1 MTQDILITPGSGEPQ
16 ILFRGSGTNDTP
28 IELNVLSSYQ
38 SATGSGT
45 ALVYEGQE
53 GQLFAVTDNLSS
65 GTIFS
70 VGDITGLSMLS
81 VDASGDVKLGE
92 FANSVIVYPGLT
104 LDDNVPSTT
113 SNVLYNDGGD
123 LMWNGV
129 TVIQSGAAQAV
140 DGSGTASYVAR
151 FTDTNTL
158 GTGIIY
164 DNGTNVGIGT
174 ASPSQKLTIA
184 DDNAPFLRFDRTG
197 AGRYDFE
204 IGMDSSAD
212 LIFRGGGD
220 ATGAGLTEYMRIKSG
235 HSSLGYYNGGDVGI
249 GTASPSQKLDI
260 RYPASG
266 GMVLLKSTDTNDG
279 LLFGDMAYS
288 TNNTYQGMKHAAM
301 TGDQDYMILSEG
313 TNTYI
318 SAKSGGITVIGAGGN
333 DTNSQIRLT
342 STEVVVNENSS
353 SRDFR
358 VESNNDANALFVD
371 GIADR
376 VGIGTGSPAAKL
388 DVNTGTNRALIG
400 SPSFTWGGN
409 SSSTF
414 PTLYSSN
421 SSAWVMHVNPHISYV
436 QNGVDGYTGNTNGA
450 TVRFASDTSATT
462 FWDIGI
468 GTNAVGTDKLSI
480 GRGGST
486 NFLAIDNTGNVGIG
500 TASPNRALHLY
511 SSATTDFGL
520 QVESTAGN
528 SSVRIIANT
537 TTKVPSVDFYGTSTR
552 FGRIGIDRTS
562 NIITGLSKND
572 MFVTTSES
580 SNKLH
585 LATNSISRVTVDTD
599 GNVGIGTTSPSEK
612 LHVAGDVLIDG
623 DGGTIAGT
631 TWDNGLLKIG
641 SSSGGISIDTNE
653 IYASHDLY
661 LGSLNSASAIILR
674 HSNTERMRVA
684 SNGYVGIGTS
694 SPQDKLHVNGGRIR
708 IENVTDPKLSFND
721 GSANRASMFYD
732 TSEETFVLNHTDAD
746 ANQLVLTSGNDV
758 GIGTNAPNATLHVY
772 SAVSGDSIFNVEGTN
787 GSLFGVTDNLS
798 GVLMSVNTIAGL
810 PVLEVNSDYSLTA
823 GRFNQNDFVISSG
836 GDIGIGT
843 NNLNRGKVQIEE
855 GITYA
860 SPYNYRDDNHLT
872 LENSTSLEPVVQ
884 TFIGNLNGSNR
895 YGNLLFYPASTQS
908 ASKFVFNAD
917 IRQANHF
924 SILGDGKVGI
934 GTVSPS
940 QKLHVAG
947 NLRLTGAF
955 YDSNNA
961 AGTNGQVLSSTATGT
976 DWISLSEIQGVD
988 GTGSAGQVAFWS
1000 DADTIT
1006 GESNLYWDSANNR
1019 LGINTSSPSSPYSL
1033 HVNGYAL
1040 IQAGTQ
1046 PTLKIDAINTSSPSY
1061 TANIELNGYGGRGQ
1075 GIFFKDKDYANE
1087 EWFMGMPYQGY
1098 FDKFQIGYDSS
1109 GGQGEYLANAFVTV
1123 NYDGNVG
1130 IGTSSPTEKLEVE
1143 DHSTNPVY
1151 AKITNSY
1158 STGKAGIKLT
1168 TTYGATEYSS
1178 YIWDDWVGVGTVFQA
1193 SRDLNTGQGGF
1204 NWLAANGSS
1213 MMSLRRN
1220 GGTVYGLGVGGVNAL
1235 VPLHVKDRASGSDGI
1250 RIDYGSDSSYNLR
1263 LDGVGGIRQWRGTG
1277 SNGGMTLTTS
1287 LTSGSWGGDQG
1298 GLIAFKPRDTEAAR
1312 FDGLGNFGIGTTSP
1326 STKLHIY
1333 SAAQN
1338 PGMIL
1343 ESDSTSGAWIK
1354 TKSNQ
1359 TGAEEFKFGT
1369 NSVGWHVYND
1379 TDAAYRL
1386 SIANDG
1392 NVGIGTTSPAAKL
1405 DVNGSVRIDS
1415 VSAVPAGCKLLVGDV
1430 LQASSAAP
1438 IQLGGLVRLK
1448 GGVIIH
1454 DNTSVS
1460 TSFYLEYAAANGLSI
1475 YRNAGTGSQNILL
1488 AEQGGNVGIGT
1499 ASPNEQLSIGYAD
1512 ASSAK
1517 IEFRSASYARQAMI
1531 EGIDGQSS
1539 GDGHLAFHTRKIG
1552 NALERLR
1559 ITADGN
1565 VGIGTASP
1573 SAKLDVKGTWV
1584 SNQGLLSLDA
1594 DNGTRYAGLTM
1605 QNNGTAYGYL
1615 YHDNTD
1621 SYVELRAATSN
1632 GIRFTTNNDFR
1643 MFITSAGDVGI
1654 GTASPA
1660 EKLHVSDLTDFI
1672 VNVDDTATRIGTQGN
1687 YDLAFVTNRS
1697 TATDSTRF
1705 IIKAA
1710 NAGEALRIDAN
1721 NNVGVGTDSP
1731 NAVLH
1736 AYGSTPSGTV
1746 FNVEGTNGSLFSVVD
1761 NLSGV
1766 LMSVNNNAGL
1776 PVFEVNDD
1784 DSIVG
1789 GRFAQN
1795 DFVVTTSGDIGMG
1808 TANPSSKL
1816 EVNGTVTATCASLG
1830 QLNVDN
1836 LRLDGNTLSSTNTNG
1851 ALILNPNGTGALQ
1864 TDSGGNARGAYA
1876 VDLQR
1881 KRGSATQVASGACS
1895 TISGGE
1901 WNTASQSFSTV
1912 GGGVSNCATG
1922 SRSTVSGGVCNSAT
1936 ACYSTVSGGYSNTAT
1951 GTCST
1956 VGGGRGNTASGY
1968 YSTIAG
1974 GWNNTASCNSSTVSG
1989 GYGHCADGN
1998 NAAIG
2003 GGYSNTVTGAC
2014 STVSG
2019 GAENTASGSYST
2031 VGGGGGLFG
2040 GNTAS
2045 GSCST
2050 VSGGRC
2056 NCAAGRSSTVSGGY
2070 SNTASGYYSTVGG
2083 GRTNTSTAN
2092 YSTVAGGSSNNAN
2105 GCNSFVGGGYSNYA
2119 GNFSTVSG
2127 GYDNTANTS
2136 YATISGGVTN
2146 SACACYSTVVGGYQA
2161 KASRHGEVAHAAG
2174 QFAQN
2179 GDAQHS
2185 TFVARKN
2192 TTDATANVELF
2203 LDNSAQRMI
2212 LTAETTWTF
2221 DIKLSAYNDTDNTT
2235 AWWII
2240 RGGIRRNA
2248 ANGTTLIGSLIEER
2262 DYEGTMSGTSAA
2274 VTADDTNES
2283 LKIAVTGL
2291 ASKNIRWVAV
2301 VDVAQVSWGTP

>member
-1 MTQDILITPGSGEPQ
+1 MIGRE
-16 ILFRGSGTNDTP
+16 
-28 IELNVLSSYQ
+28 
-38 SATGSGT
+38 
-45 ALVYEGQE
+45 
-53 GQLFAVTDNLSS
+53 
-65 GTIFS
+65 
-70 VGDITGLSMLS
+70 
-81 VDASGDVKLGE
+81 
-92 FANSVIVYPGLT
+92 ANGNRFVI
-104 LDDNVPSTT
+104 
-113 SNVLYNDGGD
+113 
-123 LMWNGV
+123 
-129 TVIQSGAAQAV
+129 A
-140 DGSGTASYVAR
+140 ASYV
-151 FTDTNTL
+151 FNTSSDLFSMNTN
-158 GTGIIY
+158 
-164 DNGTNVGIGT
+164 
-174 ASPSQKLTIA
+174 
-184 DDNAPFLRFDRTG
+184 
-197 AGRYDFE
+197 
-204 IGMDSSAD
+204 
-212 LIFRGGGD
+212 
-220 ATGAGLTEYMRIKSG
+220 
-235 HSSLGYYNGGDVGI
+235 GDVG
-249 GTASPSQKLDI
+249 L
-260 RYPASG
+260 
-266 GMVLLKSTDTNDG
+266 
-279 LLFGDMAYS
+279 
-288 TNNTYQGMKHAAM
+288 
-301 TGDQDYMILSEG
+301 
-313 TNTYI
+313 
-318 SAKSGGITVIGAGGN
+318 
-333 DTNSQIRLT
+333 
-342 STEVVVNENSS
+342 
-353 SRDFR
+353 
-358 VESNNDANALFVD
+358 
-371 GIADR
+371 
-376 VGIGTGSPAAKL
+376 
-388 DVNTGTNRALIG
+388 
-400 SPSFTWGGN
+400 
-409 SSSTF
+409 
-414 PTLYSSN
+414 
-421 SSAWVMHVNPHISYV
+421 
-436 QNGVDGYTGNTNGA
+436 
-450 TVRFASDTSATT
+450 
-462 FWDIGI
+462 
-468 GTNAVGTDKLSI
+468 
-480 GRGGST
+480 
-486 NFLAIDNTGNVGIG
+486 
-500 TASPNRALHLY
+500 
-511 SSATTDFGL
+511 
-520 QVESTAGN
+520 STAPD
-528 SSVRIIANT
+528 
-537 TTKVPSVDFYGTSTR
+537 PSY
-552 FGRIGIDRTS
+552 
-562 NIITGLSKND
+562 
-572 MFVTTSES
+572 
-580 SNKLH
+580 KL
-585 LATNSISRVTVDTD
+585 
-599 GNVGIGTTSPSEK
+599 K
-612 LHVAGDVLIDG
+612 
-623 DGGTIAGT
+623 
-631 TWDNGLLKIG
+631 
-641 SSSGGISIDTNE
+641 
-653 IYASHDLY
+653 
-661 LGSLNSASAIILR
+661 
-674 HSNTERMRVA
+674 
-684 SNGYVGIGTS
+684 
-694 SPQDKLHVNGGRIR
+694 VNGNILANEGNIR
-708 IENVTDPKLSFND
+708 IEKTTDPTIEFNN

-746 ANQLVLTSGNDV
+746 ANQLVLTSGNNV
-758 GIGTNAPNATLHVY
+758 GIGTNDPNATLHVY
-772 SAVSGDSIFNVEGTN
+772 SAVSGDNVFNVEGTN

-810 PVLEVNSDYSLTA
+810 PVLEVNSDYSVTA
-823 GRFNQNDFVISSG
+823 GRFNQNDFAISSSG
-836 GDIGIGT
+836 NVGIGTASPSGKLDIRYPANDGMFLVKDTDSTDGVFIGDIGSS
-843 NNLNRGKVQIEE
+843 VYQ
-855 GITYA
+855 GIKHISHTGA
-860 SPYNYRDDNHLT
+860 NDFWIR
-872 LENSTSLEPVVQ
+872 
-884 TFIGNLNGSNR
+884 
-895 YGNLLFYPASTQS
+895 ASTDGDTIFS
-908 ASKFVFNAD
+908 SKASTNLYLRSGGNNSNSEILLTSTEVIVNNNSSNLDFRVESNNNANMLFV
-917 IRQANHF
+917 
-924 SILGDGKVGI
+924 DGVSDKVGI
-934 GTVSPS
+934 GTGSPS
-940 QKLHVAG
+940 SKL
-947 NLRLTGAF
+947 TI
-955 YDSNNA
+955 
-961 AGTNGQVLSSTATGT
+961 GTT
-976 DWISLSEIQGVD
+976 I
-988 GTGSAGQVAFWS
+988 GTGSNINSTSGYNFGIHHSKLRITSEEDTSTNPNYPLINLLVSRPANWLGGTASIDFETRDRGNNVNRGVMARILGGNAPGTNALSPDGGYLSLDVAAS
-1000 DADTIT
+1000 
-1006 GESNLYWDSANNR
+1006 G
-1019 LGINTSSPSSPYSL
+1019 SSTPSSRM
-1033 HVNGYAL
+1033 V
-1040 IQAGTQ
+1040 
-1046 PTLKIDAINTSSPSY
+1046 IN
-1061 TANIELNGYGGRGQ
+1061 R
-1075 GIFFKDKDYANE
+1075 
-1087 EWFMGMPYQGY
+1087 
-1098 FDKFQIGYDSS
+1098 
-1109 GGQGEYLANAFVTV
+1109 
-1123 NYDGNVG
+1123 DGNVG
-1130 IGTSSPTEKLEVE
+1130 IGTTSPDAKLEISSIAAASGDARYELLVTEDNTASAGRGGGLAFTRQGIIYGGIKNLQNSASDDNTSMYFQTRGAGVVSNRMTINEAGNVGIGTTSPSEKLHVMGGTRLQGDATGPTWTNASPTLALKRSNDAPYISFHANSGSRNGYLQFANASDSYLNVEV
-1143 DHSTNPVY
+1143 NQGLRFR
-1151 AKITNSY
+1151 TNSQDRMY
-1158 STGKAGIKLT
+1158 IAAG
-1168 TTYGATEYSS
+1168 
-1178 YIWDDWVGVGTVFQA
+1178 
-1193 SRDLNTGQGGF
+1193 
-1204 NWLAANGSS
+1204 
-1213 MMSLRRN
+1213 
-1220 GGTVYGLGVGGVNAL
+1220 
-1235 VPLHVKDRASGSDGI
+1235 
-1250 RIDYGSDSSYNLR
+1250 
-1263 LDGVGGIRQWRGTG
+1263 
-1277 SNGGMTLTTS
+1277 
-1287 LTSGSWGGDQG
+1287 
-1298 GLIAFKPRDTEAAR
+1298 
-1312 FDGLGNFGIGTTSP
+1312 GNVGIGTTSP

-1594 DNGTRYAGLTM
+1594 DNGTRWAGLTM

-1632 GIRFTTNNDFR
+1632 GIRFFTNNAYR
-1643 MFITSAGDVGI
+1643 MFITSLGDVGI

-1836 LRLDGNTLSSTNTNG
+1836 LRLDGNTLSSTDTDGDINLSPSGNGDVVITSNAVVQNTLSATAASIGDVYIASNNITSNSG
-1851 ALILNPNGTGALQ
+1851 GCCSSTLNLITDSLTVGTGHTNNGCCSSIL
-1864 TDSGGNARGAYA
+1864 GGRSN
-1876 VDLQR
+1876 
-1881 KRGSATQVASGACS
+1881 C
-1895 TISGGE
+1895 I
-1901 WNTASQSFSTV
+1901 TASASYVTM
-1912 GGGVSNCATG
+1912 GGGFGN
-1922 SRSTVSGGVCNSAT
+1922 TVSGY
-1936 ACYSTVSGGYSNTAT
+1936 YSTVSGGINNDTGGGTA
-1951 GTCST
+1951 ST
-1956 VGGGRGNTASGY
+1956 VS
-1968 YSTIAG
+1968 G
-1974 GWNNTASCNSSTVSG
+1974 GWNNTAN
-1989 GYGHCADGN
+1989 GN
-1998 NAAIG
+1998 
-2003 GGYSNTVTGAC
+2003 
-2014 STVSG
+2014 
-2019 GAENTASGSYST
+2019 YST
-2031 VGGGGGLFG
+2031 VGGGC
-2040 GNTAS
+2040 GNSAT

-2056 NCAAGRSSTVSGGY
+2056 NCANGCRSTVSGGF
-2070 SNTASGYYSTVGG
+2070 SNTASGS
-2083 GRTNTSTAN
+2083 
-2092 YSTVAGGSSNNAN
+2092 
-2105 GCNSFVGGGYSNYA
+2105 
-2119 GNFSTVSG
+2119 
-2127 GYDNTANTS
+2127 
-2136 YATISGGVTN
+2136 
-2146 SACACYSTVVGGYQA
+2146 YSTVVGGYQA
-2161 KASRHGEVAHAAG
+2161 KASRFGEVAHAAG
-2174 QFAQN
+2174 GFSWTA
-2179 GDAQHS
+2179 GTAQHS

-2203 LDNSAQRMI
+2203 LDIASARMT

-2248 ANGTTLIGSLIEER
+2248 ASGTALIGSLIEER